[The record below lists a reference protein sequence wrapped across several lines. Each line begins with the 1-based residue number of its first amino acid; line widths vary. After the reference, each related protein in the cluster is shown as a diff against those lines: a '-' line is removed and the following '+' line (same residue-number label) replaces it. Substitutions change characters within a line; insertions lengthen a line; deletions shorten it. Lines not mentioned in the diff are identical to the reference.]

1 MWPASENPTWD
12 YTIRMLVYCL
22 GEHCSSF
29 KDYGIYASLSQ
40 MLAAYRCGE
49 WEPVLCFTKNYM
61 SSVFKHMHVWC
72 IVCPASSSQSQ
83 YIKLIC
89 GIFQI
94 ILILN
99 PAVNSNLKVHFAFYF
114 FFKTPVMSKRVTIS
128 KKFTNSESKHN
139 FLHWQGKVKYL
150 HSLSA
155 LKLNREQLTPPQVVQ
170 TTPTIM
176 YPHHSSYSM

>member
-1 MWPASENPTWD
+1 MWPASESPTWD
-12 YTIRMLVYCL
+12 STIRMLVYCL
-22 GEHCSSF
+22 WEHCSSF

-40 MLAAYRCGE
+40 MLAAYRCE
-49 WEPVLCFTKNYM
+49 KWEPALRFLKNYL
-61 SSVFKHMHVWC
+61 SSVFEHMHVWC

-99 PAVNSNLKVHFAFYF
+99 PAVNSNLKVHFAFI
-114 FFKTPVMSKRVTIS
+114 FFKNSRYV
-128 KKFTNSESKHN
+128 KKGYKEFQRNSPIVKAQIQ

-150 HSLSA
+150 YSLSA
-155 LKLNREQLTPPQVVQ
+155 LKLNIESSLH
-170 TTPTIM
+170 TTCCTDNSNKN
-176 YPHHSSYSM
+176 SSYSV